1 MKEGGG
7 AFDGGADTV
16 VDMAGGIREKGSALG
31 NMGVA
36 GTGSEFSW
44 EDVSEC
50 KDRRYGVLPV
60 LCEAVDEKVKADLGR
75 CFVRRM
81 PPAEPGKGRP
91 VGADMVFLTE
101 RSSLSSS
108 SS

>member
-44 EDVSEC
+44 EDV
-50 KDRRYGVLPV
+50 Y
-60 LCEAVDEKVKADLGR
+60 
-75 CFVRRM
+75 
-81 PPAEPGKGRP
+81 
-91 VGADMVFLTE
+91 E
-101 RSSLSSS
+101 RGTD
-108 SS
+108 

>member
-1 MKEGGG
+1 MRDIAAGADSEEGRSIAPRAILAGGSRRVKEGGG

-44 EDVSEC
+44 EDV
-50 KDRRYGVLPV
+50 Y
-60 LCEAVDEKVKADLGR
+60 
-75 CFVRRM
+75 
-81 PPAEPGKGRP
+81 
-91 VGADMVFLTE
+91 E
-101 RSSLSSS
+101 RGTD
-108 SS
+108 